1 MPTVEVR
8 FPPLPTHVRTARLV
22 AVAVARRA
30 GVPGQVL
37 DEVRLAVGEA
47 CSRAVDL
54 HRRYAPQTPVVL
66 GLCDDD
72 GRFSAT
78 VRDAGPPPKTPP
90 AAAADLR
97 AGLAQLDHA
106 SLGAAVAP
114 EAVRDPIADLFPV
127 DVALA
132 VIAGLVDEFE
142 VDTTAADP
150 AGTSVRMTW
159 ATVLPTQRTP
169 A

>member
-8 FPPLPTHVRTARLV
+8 FPPLAAHVRTARLV
-22 AVAVARRA
+22 AVAVARRS

-54 HRRYAPQTPVVL
+54 HRRYAPQAPVLL

-78 VRDAGPPPKTPP
+78 VRDAGPPPETEHTS
-90 AAAADLR
+90 AADLR
-97 AGLAQLDHA
+97 DGLARMNHEA
-106 SLGAAVAP
+106 LGAAVAP
-114 EAVRDPIADLFPV
+114 EALSDPITDLFPV
-127 DVALA
+127 DVTLA
-132 VIAGLVDEFE
+132 VIAGLVDEFT
-142 VDTTAADP
+142 VDAAEP
-150 AGTSVRMTW
+150 GAAGTTVRMTW
-159 ATVLPTQRTP
+159 ATVLPGQRRP
-169 A
+169 D